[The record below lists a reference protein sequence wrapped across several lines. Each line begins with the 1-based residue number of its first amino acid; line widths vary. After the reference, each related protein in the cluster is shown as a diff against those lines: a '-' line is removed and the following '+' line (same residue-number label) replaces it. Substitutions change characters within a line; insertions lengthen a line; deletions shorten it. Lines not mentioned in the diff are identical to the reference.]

1 MSHHTIFGSGN
12 NMNDTILGS
21 GNDMND
27 TIFGLPRVDPYFL
40 ARQGY

>member
-1 MSHHTIFGSGN
+1 MSHDTIFGSGN

-27 TIFGLPRVDPYFL
+27 TICGLPRVVPCFL